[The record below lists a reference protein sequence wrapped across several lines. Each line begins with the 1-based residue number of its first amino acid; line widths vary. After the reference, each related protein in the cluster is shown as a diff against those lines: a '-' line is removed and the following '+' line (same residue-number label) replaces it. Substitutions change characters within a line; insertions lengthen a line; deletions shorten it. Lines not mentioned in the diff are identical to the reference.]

1 MSIAPPAVVCLGY
14 NRPAS
19 LERLLHSLS
28 RADYANADVT
38 LVISLD
44 HAGDPACLRVA
55 ERFEWKAGGKRVL
68 HRGVRAGL
76 RQHVLECG
84 DLVEEHGAIV
94 MLEDDIVVAPGF
106 HRYATAALG
115 FYADVPDVA
124 GISLYSHRLSVAAEL
139 PFFPLPT
146 GHDAFLLQFPASW
159 GQAWT
164 ARQWRGFR
172 DWLGASGERTAHADL
187 PETVRRWPA
196 TSWVKSFTS
205 YCLFERKTWVY
216 PYASYTTN
224 FADVGFHVAAATD
237 VYQVPLTME
246 CGMQPRLP
254 LPGATPADYDAHFE
268 NRSAFIAQSLGID
281 PAEFECDLYGRKP
294 PGAMRRRYLATTR
307 HAREAVM
314 TTGMVYKPPE
324 LNLLHRPAGDAIR
337 VAKRDAVDGAAP
349 PLDWR
354 RFAYF
359 WPNQTGVKQFGRIAG
374 ERLVRRIFR
383 HT

>member
-1 MSIAPPAVVCLGY
+1 MNTVTPAIVCLGY

-19 LERLLHSLS
+19 LERLLQSLS
-28 RADYANADVT
+28 RADYPGSAVT

-44 HAGDPACLRVA
+44 HADDPACLGVA
-55 ERFEWKAGGKRVL
+55 ERFEWPAGTKRVL
-68 HRGVRAGL
+68 TRDTRAGL
-76 RQHVLECG
+76 RRHVLECG

-106 HRYATAALG
+106 YRYATAALD
-115 FYADVPDVA
+115 FYAEAPDVA
-124 GISLYSHRLSVAAEL
+124 GVSLYSHRLSVAAEL

-146 GHDAFLLQFPASW
+146 GHDAFFLQFPASW

-172 DWLGASGERTAHADL
+172 DWLGTSEDRPAHPDL

-205 YCLFERKTWVY
+205 YCLSEGKTWVY
-216 PYASYTTN
+216 PYDSYTTN
-224 FADVGFHVAAATD
+224 FADVGFHVARATN
-237 VYQVPLTME
+237 VHQVPLTMA
-246 CGMQPRLP
+246 CNTPSRFP

-268 NRSAFIAQSLGID
+268 NRSAFVAQSLGID

-294 PGAMRRRYLATTR
+294 LGAMRRRYLATTR
-307 HAREAVM
+307 HARGPLIS
-314 TTGMVYKPPE
+314 TGMVYKPPE
-324 LNLLHRPAGDAIR
+324 LNLLHRPAGDDIR
-337 VAKRDAVDGAAP
+337 VAGRDAVHGTAP
-349 PLDWR
+349 PVDWR

-359 WPNQTGVKQFGRIAG
+359 WPNQTGVKQFSRIAA
-374 ERLVRRIFR
+374 ERLVRRIFGPA
-383 HT
+383 